1 MINNPSRSYC
11 DGKLTS
17 VDLFEGSLINA
28 NLTGI
33 NLTRA
38 DLLKT
43 FLNGAKLEN
52 VIFCMTRMP
61 NGTEDNSGC

>member
-1 MINNPSRSYC
+1 M
-11 DGKLTS
+11 
-17 VDLFEGSLINA
+17 DLFEGSLINA
-28 NLTGI
+28 NLTGV

-43 FLNGAKLEN
+43 LLNGAILEN

-61 NGTEDNSGC
+61 DGSEDNSGC